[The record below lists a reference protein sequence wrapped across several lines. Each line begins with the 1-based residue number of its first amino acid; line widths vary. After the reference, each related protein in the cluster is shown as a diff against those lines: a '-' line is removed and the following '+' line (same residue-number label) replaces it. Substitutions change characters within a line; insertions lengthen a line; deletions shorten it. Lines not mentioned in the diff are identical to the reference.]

1 MVECETA
8 INGIHMEFDIMDA
21 ALPMTIPKHLQSS
34 LKATGSSSQFVP
46 PILSILSSFQAL
58 QKAKCNF

>member
-8 INGIHMEFDIMDA
+8 IGGVHMGLDIMDA
-21 ALPMTIPKHLQSS
+21 ALPMTIAKFLQSS

-58 QKAKCNF
+58 QKAKCDF